1 MVDSKDHSIIAL
13 LGESP
18 GASTS
23 VSVALEV
30 IERNFEQYLDEWK
43 PKIKKMIPS
52 YGESLIHNVDLMRKT
67 RRLTSKQLELGFYE
81 NTNAK

>member
-18 GASTS
+18 GATS

-43 PKIKKMIPS
+43 PKIKNDSFIW
-52 YGESLIHNVDLMRKT
+52 
-67 RRLTSKQLELGFYE
+67 
-81 NTNAK
+81 